1 MAMKNMLKKLVGG
14 MAAIAIA
21 VTTCGTSVFADDIKV
36 NLDRARETFGTG
48 ATALTMY
55 TSLTGEKRD
64 VNNFNFTWFTDESEI
79 IVECTPKDAYEGTP
93 IVISMQTWDG
103 DKVESTVSE
112 TILIEPTSFEDNTA
126 VWTVDTIKATW
137 PYDFSWIYA
146 LNFNDVEGCGITIEK
161 VTFTNLDIP
170 RDNILKLTGG
180 IVLRDGVLVTE
191 DNIDAPAVE
200 TTVEVVTE
208 PIVEETTVASEEI
221 KEEVTEATENTTENT
236 TETSKAD
243 DKVEEKTEESSNNGI
258 LIIALIAVGVIT
270 IILIVVLVVKG
281 IKKKNHGW
289 H

>member
-1 MAMKNMLKKLVGG
+1 MAMKKMLKKLVGG
-14 MAAIAIA
+14 LAAIAIA
-21 VTTCGTSVFADDIKV
+21 VTTCGTSVFADDIKA

-103 DKVESTVSE
+103 DKVESTASDTVM
-112 TILIEPTSFEDNTA
+112 IAPTSFEDNTA
-126 VWTVDTIKATW
+126 VWTVDTIKETW

-191 DNIDAPAVE
+191 DNIDAPVVE

-208 PIVEETTVASEEI
+208 PVEETTTVSEEI
-221 KEEVTEATENTTENT
+221 KEEVTEATENTTE
-236 TETSKAD
+236 TSKAD
-243 DKVEEKTEESSNNGI
+243 DKVEEKPEESSNNGI

>member
-1 MAMKNMLKKLVGG
+1 MAMKNMLKKIVGG
-14 MAAIAIA
+14 LAA
-21 VTTCGTSVFADDIKV
+21 VTMAITTLGTSVFADDIKA

-93 IVISMQTWDG
+93 IVISMQTWTG
-103 DKVESTVSE
+103 DKVESTASE
-112 TILIEPTSFEDNTA
+112 TLKIEPTSFEGNTA
-126 VWTVDTIKATW
+126 IWTVDTIKESW

-146 LNFNDVEGCGITIEK
+146 LNFDDVEGCGIILEK

-208 PIVEETTVASEEI
+208 PVEETTTVSEEI

-243 DKVEEKTEESSNNGI
+243 DKVEEKPEESSNNGI